1 MRLELERDLVFFDL
15 ETTGVSIQEHRIIE
29 LYAVRLSP
37 DGSRRDLHHYI
48 NPGMPIPEEATAI
61 HGITDEL
68 VADKPSFAELSDELA
83 TFFAD
88 ADLGGFNVRRFDVPM
103 LMEEF
108 HRCKKYPILLKHVRV
123 IDPYVIFMKKES
135 RNLSAAVRFYCEE
148 EHEEAHA
155 AQADVEATMKV
166 FSMQLE
172 RYEDLGQTVEALE
185 AFVADGFKGF
195 IRGQTPSANG
205 FCQACFN
212 GCAALFGRGFIAIN
226 HDDMNARTR
235 GDRSNPLAHKASAN
249 NAQFF
254 NTI

>member
-29 LYAVRLSP
+29 LYAVRVSP
-37 DGSRRDLHHYI
+37 DGSRRDLHHYV

-68 VADKPSFAELSDELA
+68 VADKPSFAEVSDELA
-83 TFFAD
+83 TFFSD

-123 IDPYVIFMKKES
+123 IDPYIIFLKKES
-135 RNLSAAVRFYCEE
+135 RNLAAAVRFYCEE

-166 FSMQLE
+166 FSKQLE

-185 AFVADGFKGF
+185 AFVADGFKGLDTKF
-195 IRGQTPSANG
+195 KINKDGVVIFNFGKNMGKPITEDPDYLRWMYKDSTMPIATRMIAGDLWKQLTGQ
-205 FCQACFN
+205 Q
-212 GCAALFGRGFIAIN
+212 
-226 HDDMNARTR
+226 
-235 GDRSNPLAHKASAN
+235 
-249 NAQFF
+249 
-254 NTI
+254 